1 MMGWPCVTYIIT
13 DPAAL
18 LDSIQDEKE
27 KRKKNRNHLLD
38 GMEESKPFPDGW
50 SDVLIGRKNQHK
62 NLLPPIQPSNDTR
75 SMFDPLRLADDCS
88 FGHGYSINGC
98 APSIDCFEMQVALI
112 CGSHHHHCADIS
124 PLDGEKCHAKEP
136 RLLSCQSTRRTIR
149 VAGAARVIFPPPV
162 SADFAPFSI
171 AFVQISS
178 QCAEATNNGL
188 PFAIVVSI
196 ADVDCLSVLNPH
208 QLFSNETKG

>member
-1 MMGWPCVTYIIT
+1 M
-13 DPAAL
+13 
-18 LDSIQDEKE
+18 KR

-38 GMEESKPFPDGW
+38 GMEEFKPFPDGW

-112 CGSHHHHCADIS
+112 CGSHHHCADIS

-136 RLLSCQSTRRTIR
+136 RLLSCQIYPANYSSGWCCSRHFST
-149 VAGAARVIFPPPV
+149 AGISRFCPV
-162 SADFAPFSI
+162 FYRLT
-171 AFVQISS
+171 FVQISS
-178 QCAEATNNGL
+178 QCAEANEQWTSVCDRRVNCRCRL
-188 PFAIVVSI
+188 PIRFKSSSAI
-196 ADVDCLSVLNPH
+196 
-208 QLFSNETKG
+208 FE